1 MMYWPCGISRLQ
13 VVSTV
18 SELSVCSK
26 YGVCKQSLQSAQS
39 RKRGH
44 ILVMAFIIWVEVT
57 LLTTKPRS
65 VVSNPTPSFY
75 DPELSCGPS
84 CQNIGTYHLAGI
96 GRRSMSFDESER
108 LGYLAQT
115 Q

>member
-1 MMYWPCGISRLQ
+1 MA
-13 VVSTV
+13 T
-18 SELSVCSK
+18 LSAGAICPWKAEPHPGESVHHLGSS
-26 YGVCKQSLQSAQS
+26 YN
-39 RKRGH
+39 
-44 ILVMAFIIWVEVT
+44 
-57 LLTTKPRS
+57 PR
-65 VVSNPTPSFY
+65 PETQMWEPKIRRPSFY

-108 LGYLAQT
+108 LGYLAQP